1 MPDPIIP
8 TRIIPAGQPIPT
20 APPLPPAPPG
30 STNLPPWRTA
40 APAAPVPPLAP
51 PPAVPAPAP
60 DPAPIV
66 VHVTVDMVAPEPEPE
81 PEPGRWA
88 RLWDAVT
95 ARVKPWQA
103 AAALVAAVI
112 PVPWTGYSAATTWA
126 ATMSEA
132 RDMHVAVGYCLA
144 VGVFALT
151 VRRFTKSHGVVALWG
166 IAVTGIGLFGAVSW
180 YDVVVVVTGAS
191 R

>member
-1 MPDPIIP
+1 MSDPIIP
-8 TRIIPAGQPIPT
+8 TRIIPAGHAIPT

-40 APAAPVPPLAP
+40 APAAPVPPVAP
-51 PPAVPAPAP
+51 PPVAPAPAP
-60 DPAPIV
+60 DPAPIAV
-66 VHVTVDMVAPEPEPE
+66 RVTVDMVYPEPE

-88 RLWDAVT
+88 RLWNAVT

-103 AAALVAAVI
+103 VVALVAAVV
-112 PVPWTGYSAATTWA
+112 PVPWTGYSAATTWVY
-126 ATMSEA
+126 TMSEA
-132 RDMHVAVGYCLA
+132 RELHVAAGYCLA

-151 VRRFTKSHGVVALWG
+151 VRRFAKSHGVVALWG
-166 IAVTGIGLFGAVSW
+166 VAVTGIGLFGAISW
-180 YDVVVVVTGAS
+180 YDVVVVVTGVH